1 MKLVKSVLV
10 AMLLGIMAIQMAWAY
25 VDEYGVDYDLVDTA
39 YKGDLKAVKYYIR
52 KGANVN
58 ATVKFAYRYG
68 AKTTPLMAVVGNSS
82 ILKSH
87 KKEIIEY
94 LISKGAD
101 VNVSANGDT
110 ALHLAITSREK
121 EVVELLID
129 RGADVNAGE
138 DSYSRNALHIALD
151 EGMTKMVKLLVDNGA
166 DVNAEANSHNRTYGG
181 HFKDITP
188 FRTAVIRNNI
198 EITKYL
204 VDKSADVN
212 ARSSDGL
219 TPLLF
224 VLYCCSGKSDS
235 LELVKYL
242 VDNGADVN
250 VRDADGN
257 TALMYAVANDSAE
270 LVKYLVSKGADVN
283 AKNNE
288 GRSVVDIVDTV
299 DRNDAIFKFLLNS
312 GAKCDDC
319 DE

>member
-10 AMLLGIMAIQMAWAY
+10 AMLLGIMTIQVAWAY
-25 VDEYGVDYDLVDTA
+25 VDEYGVDYNLVEAA

-58 ATVKFAYRYG
+58 VAVGFAYRYG
-68 AKTTPLMAVVGNSS
+68 AKTTPLMAVVVSNSIVES
-82 ILKSH
+82 

-101 VNVSANGDT
+101 VNVSAYGDT

-121 EVVELLID
+121 EMVELLID
-129 RGADVNAGE
+129 KGADVNAGE
-138 DSYSRNALHIALD
+138 DSYGRNTLHIALD
-151 EGMTKMVKLLVDNGA
+151 EGMIKIAKLLVDNGA
-166 DVNAEANSHNRTYGG
+166 DVNAEANSHNRAYGG

-204 VDKSADVN
+204 IDKSADVN

-224 VLYCCSGKSDS
+224 VLYCCGNKSNS

-242 VDNGADVN
+242 VN
-250 VRDADGN
+250 
-257 TALMYAVANDSAE
+257 
-270 LVKYLVSKGADVN
+270 KGADVN
-283 AKNNE
+283 AKNNK
-288 GRSVVDIVDTV
+288 GRSVVDIADTV
-299 DRNDAIFKFLLNS
+299 DRNDAIFEFLLSS

-319 DE
+319 NE